1 MVLAVLEAI
10 SYPLVLAHRG
20 ASAHAPENTL
30 ASFRR
35 ALDEGAPAIEFD
47 VKLSADG
54 QVVVIHDQTVDRTTD
69 GHGKV
74 RGLTLAQLKA
84 LDAGSWFDSD
94 FRGERIPTLD
104 EVFAAF
110 GRRVLM
116 NVELTNYASPFD
128 LLVPKVALLVKKHKL
143 GDQVIFSSFFPHNL
157 STARRVLP
165 EVPRGL
171 LAFTGIKGGIQLFIG
186 RFMDLQSEHPFVG
199 DVTAKTIASVHGR
212 GRKVFVYTVNDPEEM
227 RHLFDLGV
235 HGIFTDEPA
244 LAGTVLAAR

>member
-1 MVLAVLEAI
+1 MLKGI
-10 SYPLVLAHRG
+10 NYPLVFAHRG
-20 ASAHAPENTL
+20 ASVHAPENTL
-30 ASFRR
+30 ASFQR
-35 ALDEGAPAIEFD
+35 ALDDGAPAIEFD

-74 RGLTLAQLKA
+74 RRLTLAQLRA
-84 LDAGSWFDSD
+84 LDAGSWFDIS
-94 FRGERIPTLD
+94 FRGERIPTLE

-110 GRRVLM
+110 GQRLFM

-128 LLVPKVALLVKKHKL
+128 LLVPKVALLVKKFKV
-143 GDQVIFSSFFPHNL
+143 GDQVILSSFFPHNL

-171 LAFTGIKGGIQLFIG
+171 LAFTGVRGGIQLFIG

-199 DVTAKTIASVHGR
+199 DVSARYISSVHGR
-212 GRKVFVYTVNDPEEM
+212 RRKVFVYTVNDEAQM
-227 RHLFDLGV
+227 RVLLDRGAD
-235 HGIFTDEPA
+235 GIFTDDPA
-244 LAGTVLAAR
+244 LALTVLAAQ